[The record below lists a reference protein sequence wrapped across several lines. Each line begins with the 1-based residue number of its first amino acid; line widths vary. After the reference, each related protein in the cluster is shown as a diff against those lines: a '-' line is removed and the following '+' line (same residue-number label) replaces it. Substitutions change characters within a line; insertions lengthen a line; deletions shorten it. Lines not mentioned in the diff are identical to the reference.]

1 MAAGEQSIGI
11 SAYAVTH
18 RMLKIGQNSIKCY
31 YSYINYIYCYSVE
44 GYLVGSISFY
54 PEGQVPESR
63 YSPGPKFDLCFE
75 SDKFQNIIDTFR
87 YEKYISVTICCEDN
101 NIITEGDVITCPEP
115 VGEQEGV

>member
-1 MAAGEQSIGI
+1 LAAGEQSIGI

-54 PEGQVPESR
+54 PEVKYLNLGIAP
-63 YSPGPKFDLCFE
+63 DLNSIYALNLINFRTLLIH
-75 SDKFQNIIDTFR
+75 SDMKSI
-87 YEKYISVTICCEDN
+87 YL
-101 NIITEGDVITCPEP
+101 
-115 VGEQEGV
+115 